1 LTDSGDVDVPCTV
14 DSGTTTSLSLTLTS
28 PPIGNLGELT
38 ATVSNAN
45 GTSDEVQVAT
55 VIDCGGITVAFLGSL
70 ATGAEETSLTFPL
83 EDVEGLLVV
92 DLGVLALGL
101 TPTVEFD
108 GDAMDL
114 DSSVPVGGSDTAT
127 QYRYSLAVSGPVS
140 GDLVVTLASAKWMGV
155 LVHMVTG
162 LADDALDQVG
172 TSAGTSSN
180 PTTNSITTTT
190 AAEIII
196 ATALVRRDGKTI
208 DSADWTN
215 SFSGMFFDPFM
226 GICDTADEHE
236 MVAAYRIVGETGS
249 YSTQVSNIYTTVP
262 NKWATIIGSYS

>member
-1 LTDSGDVDVPCTV
+1 
-14 DSGTTTSLSLTLTS
+14 
-28 PPIGNLGELT
+28 
-38 ATVSNAN
+38 
-45 GTSDEVQVAT
+45 
-55 VIDCGGITVAFLGSL
+55 
-70 ATGAEETSLTFPL
+70 
-83 EDVEGLLVV
+83 
-92 DLGVLALGL
+92 
-101 TPTVEFD
+101 
-108 GDAMDL
+108 
-114 DSSVPVGGSDTAT
+114 
-127 QYRYSLAVSGPVS
+127 VSGPVS